1 MTVIQYNDYINNEN
15 NATPGYNETTKQKQ
29 VYLMFL
35 EQVADTD
42 DVFTVILG
50 AQLCFHLIHPRF
62 QLIRLAVERHRL
74 VPQQNTTTFNILLV
88 FAQ

>member
-1 MTVIQYNDYINNEN
+1 MKIMRHRVTMKHV
-15 NATPGYNETTKQKQ
+15 TTKQKQ